1 MIPKPEN
8 SRTDP
13 GFLPDQVRDYR
24 LLLRRWK
31 RLIREIPFL
40 DLRIFG
46 EASGYS
52 LMVVETKE
60 EQLEPD
66 APSLYISTGIHGD
79 EPAGVEAL
87 IQWALRFLPTLA
99 GWNLQLFPCLNPWGL
114 ERNIRCDAEGRDLNR
129 CFNSRKVPQIRA
141 QLALMKGR
149 HYDAGVMLHE
159 DYDARG
165 FYLYEASRQRPH
177 WGDILRD
184 ELSAYMAP
192 DPRGRIEGRAAR
204 DGVIRRRIDQRL
216 LKQLKGHPEALHL
229 YFHHAE
235 RTFTFETP
243 SEESLSDR
251 VEIHKKFLEFVLKQL
266 DH

>member
-1 MIPKPEN
+1 M
-8 SRTDP
+8 
-13 GFLPDQVRDYR
+13 
-24 LLLRRWK
+24 RRWK

-40 DLRIFG
+40 DFGIFG
-46 EASGYS
+46 EASGYP
-52 LMVVETKE
+52 LMVVESKR
-60 EQLEPD
+60 EQHALD

-87 IQWALRFLPTLA
+87 IEWATQFLPTLA

-141 QLALMKGR
+141 QLALMKGKR
-149 HYDAGVMLHE
+149 YDVGVMLHE

-165 FYLYEASRQRPH
+165 FYIYEASLPRPF
-177 WGDILRD
+177 WGEILR
-184 ELSAYMAP
+184 EGLSSSMSP

-204 DGVIRRRIDQRL
+204 KGLIRRRIDQQL

-243 SEESLSDR
+243 SEESLTHR